1 MPSRAGADAAAA
13 ECAAEMGRGNGA
25 APLELL
31 SRSATG
37 MAPPNT
43 AGAASRAKGDAAY
56 MATRVAIN
64 GFGRI
69 GRQSTKA
76 LLERYPNDIDVVAI
90 NDLTDT
96 ESNAHLFRYD
106 STYGR
111 FQGTVEVADK
121 DIVINGKRIRVFSDR
136 DPGAIPWGEVG
147 AEIVIE
153 STGFFTDAAKASAH
167 RRDTVKKVIISAPAK
182 NEDITVVLGVN
193 EDKYDP
199 AQHNIISNAS
209 CTTNCLAP
217 AAKVINDSFTIE
229 KGLMTTIHSYT
240 NDQRILDVIH
250 SDLRRARAAAANII
264 PTTTGAA
271 RALALV
277 IPELKGKFDGFSLR
291 VPTVTVSV
299 VDFVATIA
307 KPATTEEINNA
318 FKEAAAGKLN
328 GILDY
333 TEEPLVSTDFRGD
346 PHSSIIDGLS
356 TMSLGGNFIKVIAWY
371 DNEWGYSSRVAD
383 LTHFIAERL

>member
-1 MPSRAGADAAAA
+1 
-13 ECAAEMGRGNGA
+13 
-25 APLELL
+25 
-31 SRSATG
+31 
-37 MAPPNT
+37 
-43 AGAASRAKGDAAY
+43 

-69 GRQSTKA
+69 GRQSLKA
-76 LLERYPNDIDVVAI
+76 MLERYPNDIDVVAI

-111 FQGTVEVADK
+111 FNGTVEVADK
-121 DIVINGKRIRVFSDR
+121 DIVVNGKRIRVFSEK
-136 DPGAIPWGEVG
+136 DPGQIPWGEVG

-153 STGFFTDAAKASAH
+153 STGFFTDGPKAAAH
-167 RRDTVKKVIISAPAK
+167 LRDTVKKVIISAPAK
-182 NEDITVVLGVN
+182 GEDITVVLGVN

-199 AQHNIISNAS
+199 AKHNVISNAS

-217 AAKVINDSFTIE
+217 AAKVINDAFGIE
-229 KGLMTTIHSYT
+229 KGLMTTVHSYT

-250 SDLRRARAAAANII
+250 KDLRRARAAAQNII
-264 PTTTGAA
+264 PTSTGAA

-291 VPTVTVSV
+291 VPTATVSV
-299 VDFVATIA
+299 VDFVANLNKGTSV
-307 KPATTEEINNA
+307 EEVNNL

-328 GILDY
+328 GILDF
-333 TEEPLVSTDFRGD
+333 TDEPLVSTDFRGD
-346 PHSSIIDGLS
+346 SHSSIIDGLS
-356 TMSLGGNFIKVIAWY
+356 TMMVGDNFLKVIAWY

-383 LTHFIAERL
+383 LTHYIAERL

>member
-1 MPSRAGADAAAA
+1 
-13 ECAAEMGRGNGA
+13 
-25 APLELL
+25 
-31 SRSATG
+31 
-37 MAPPNT
+37 
-43 AGAASRAKGDAAY
+43 

-69 GRQSTKA
+69 GRQSLKA
-76 LLERYPNDIDVVAI
+76 MLERYPNDIEVVAV

-111 FQGTVEVADK
+111 FDGTVEVAGN
-121 DIVINGKRIRVFSDR
+121 DIVINGKRIRVFSEK
-136 DPGAIPWGEVG
+136 DPGQIPWGEVG

-153 STGFFTDAAKASAH
+153 STGFFTDGPKAAAH
-167 RRDTVKKVIISAPAK
+167 RRDTVQKVIISAPAK
-182 NEDITVVLGVN
+182 GEDITLVLGVN

-199 AQHNIISNAS
+199 AQHHIVSNAS

-217 AAKVINDSFTIE
+217 AAKVINDAFGIE
-229 KGLMTTIHSYT
+229 KGLMTTVHSYT
-240 NDQRILDVIH
+240 NDQRILDVVH
-250 SDLRRARAAAANII
+250 KDLRRARAAAANII
-264 PTTTGAA
+264 PTSTGAA

-277 IPELKGKFDGFSLR
+277 IPELRGKFDGFSLR

-299 VDFVATIA
+299 VDFVATLR
-307 KPATTEEINNA
+307 KGTSVEEVNNL
-318 FKEAAAGKLN
+318 FKQQAAGKLN

-346 PHSSIIDGLS
+346 SHSSIIDGLS
-356 TMSLGGNFIKVIAWY
+356 TMMLGDNFLKVIAWY

-383 LTHFIAERL
+383 LTHYIAERL